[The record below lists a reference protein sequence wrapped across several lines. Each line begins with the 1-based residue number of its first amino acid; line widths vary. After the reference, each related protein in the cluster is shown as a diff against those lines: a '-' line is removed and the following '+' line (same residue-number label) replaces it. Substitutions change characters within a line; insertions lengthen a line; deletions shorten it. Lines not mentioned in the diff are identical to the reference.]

1 MLCSKEHGAKIILF
15 PETAIHFLHYLLC
28 MDRKRAGTSRSYPMR
43 YTLLYILIDDQ
54 SGESGK
60 DNHENGVDSEEA
72 SANESEGENEQASNE
87 LERAF

>member
-43 YTLLYILIDDQ
+43 YTLLYLLIDDQ
-54 SGESGK
+54 SGNACE
-60 DNHENGVDSEEA
+60 DDHDDGVNTVKTGADESEE
-72 SANESEGENEQASNE
+72 EDEQARDE